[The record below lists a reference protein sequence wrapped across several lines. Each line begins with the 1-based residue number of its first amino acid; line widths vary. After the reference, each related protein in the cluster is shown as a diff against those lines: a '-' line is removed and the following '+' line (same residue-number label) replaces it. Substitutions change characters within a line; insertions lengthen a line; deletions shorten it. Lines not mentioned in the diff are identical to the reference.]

1 MLASTVAYGRIA
13 LICGVLAGSWTVP
26 LVRTR
31 AASSHL
37 KPSVARAIGRA
48 RKPGSRGRV
57 IARPGSCAGRYSGCR
72 ARRAVPLW
80 RRDRD
85 LVGGQRHL
93 CRGGVLL
100 QPVVPS
106 SARDRHD
113 PWVLGQQPCQRD
125 LSRRSALHLGELGE
139 VAVVRQDH
147 GIAVAVR
154 DEHRQL
160 QAADQPVG
168 RAPARRFR
176 PVTEAPSHRDLE
188 VLRASPDTG
197 TPLAEDHTQ

>member
-13 LICGVLAGSWTVP
+13 LICGALAESWTVP

-37 KPSVARAIGRA
+37 EPSVARAIGRA

-72 ARRAVPLW
+72 ACRAVPLS

-93 CRGGVLL
+93 CRGSVLL

-106 SARDRHD
+106 GARDRHD
-113 PWVLGQQPCQRD
+113 PWVLGQQPCRRE
-125 LSRRSALHLGELGE
+125 LSRRSALHLGELGVLDQRLVGGPVLGGE
-139 VAVVRQDH
+139 PGDGRVDIAFGELSGGVH
-147 GIAVAVR
+147 GAG
-154 DEHRQL
+154 E
-160 QAADQPVG
+160 
-168 RAPARRFR
+168 
-176 PVTEAPSHRDLE
+176 EAPC
-188 VLRASPDTG
+188 
-197 TPLAEDHTQ
+197 